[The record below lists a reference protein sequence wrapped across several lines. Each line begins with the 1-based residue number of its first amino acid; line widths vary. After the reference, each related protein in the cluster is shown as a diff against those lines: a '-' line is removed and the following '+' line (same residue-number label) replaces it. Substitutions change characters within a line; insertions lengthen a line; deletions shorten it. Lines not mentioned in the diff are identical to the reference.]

1 MKREKLLRALDGI
14 DEKYIL
20 QADPTP
26 RKKNHTPLK
35 ILVACLCGLFLLTN
49 LWLFLPYG
57 TTPPSVAQYKNSEYF
72 DLIVKLNDL
81 LYDPPRYK
89 NNFDYLTHA
98 VLAAGKDYAPMTPD
112 GSPNYD
118 LDLDF
123 SGSIE
128 DSMNSDNVPEQEED
142 EGKYEEVTDNQT
154 EGVIEADRI
163 KRSDKYIFYLYGTD
177 LSVYSIQGMDS
188 KLVGTYD
195 AGYNNY
201 MKYTDAADWEF
212 YLSQDCKTV
221 TIIAPYTSKENKQ
234 YVELLALD
242 VSDPTQ
248 IKQKAQVTIT
258 GDYTSSRLTDGTL
271 LLMTEFAVYRNTVDF
286 GDERTFLPQI
296 NYGSG
301 FECLKPNQI
310 ISPENLTKSRY
321 TVILKLNENDL
332 SAQGTAAF
340 LSFSQNVYVSQN
352 NIFAT
357 NSYRESRTEDGYEIS
372 ETVTEIACIGY
383 RGDNLTIGD
392 VTAKVRGEVKDQYS
406 MDEKDGVLRVVTTT
420 STLRSALKGTS
431 GKDSAHFDEVV
442 PSWFSETNASL
453 FCIDLSSMQIIG
465 ELTSFAPKGE
475 SVQSVRFDGN
485 MAYVCTSIKFTDPVF
500 FIDLSD
506 PKNIKVKD
514 TGVIE
519 GYSSSLINLGDGF
532 LLGIGLNDSNTVKV
546 EVYEE
551 TATGVRSVDQYLLH
565 NGRYS
570 TDYKSYYINR
580 DLDMIGFCFYDY
592 NKGPVYILLQ
602 FNGYKLNTVLTA
614 PVGGE
619 IDWTR
624 GVLIDDYFYLLSKEF
639 SVHSLTDSAK

>member
-1 MKREKLLRALDGI
+1 MKREKLLRALNGI

-89 NNFDYLTHA
+89 NNFDYLTHSL
-98 VLAAGKDYAPMTPD
+98 LAEGMDVAPSAPD

-123 SGSIE
+123 SGSID
-128 DSMNSDNVPEQEED
+128 DSMNSDKAPEQEED

-177 LSVYSIQGMDS
+177 LSVYSIQSMDS

-221 TIIAPYTSKENKQ
+221 TIIAPYTGEENKQ

-242 VSDPTQ
+242 VSEPTQ
-248 IKQKAQVTIT
+248 IKQKAQVTVT
-258 GDYTSSRLTDGTL
+258 GDYTSSRLTDGAL
-271 LLMTEFAVYRNTVDF
+271 LLMTEFAVYKNTVDF

-301 FECLKPNQI
+301 FECLTPSQI
-310 ISPENLTKSRY
+310 ISPENLTQSRY

-357 NSYRESRTEDGYEIS
+357 NTYRESRTEDSYEIS
-372 ETVTEIACIGY
+372 ETVTEIARIGY

-420 STLRSALKGTS
+420 STLRSALKNTS
-431 GKDSAHFDEVV
+431 NNNSAHFDEVV
-442 PSWFSETNASL
+442 PSWYSETNASL
-453 FCIDLSSMQIIG
+453 FCIDLSSMQISG
-465 ELTSFAPKGE
+465 ELINFAPKGE
-475 SVQSVRFDGN
+475 SVQSVRFDGS
-485 MAYVCTSIKFTDPVF
+485 MAYVCTSIRFTDPVF

-519 GYSSSLINLGDGF
+519 GYSTSLINLGDGF
-532 LLGIGLNDSNTVKV
+532 LLGIGLNNSNTVKV

-565 NGRYS
+565 DGTYS
-570 TDYKSYYINR
+570 TNYKSYYINR
-580 DLDMIGFCFYDY
+580 NLDMIGFCFYDY

-624 GVLIDDYFYLLSKEF
+624 GVLIDDYFYLLSKEL
-639 SVHSLTDSAK
+639 SVHSLSDFTK

>member
-89 NNFDYLTHA
+89 NNFDYLTHSL
-98 VLAAGKDYAPMTPD
+98 LAEGMDVAPSAPD
-112 GSPNYD
+112 GSPNYN

-123 SGSIE
+123 SGNIE
-128 DSMNSDNVPEQEED
+128 DSMNSDKVPEQEED

-195 AGYNNY
+195 AGYNSY

-242 VSDPTQ
+242 VSEPTQ
-248 IKQKAQVTIT
+248 IKQKAQVTVT

-271 LLMTEFAVYRNTVDF
+271 LLMTEFAIYKNTVDF

-301 FECLKPNQI
+301 FECLTPNQI

-357 NSYRESRTEDGYEIS
+357 NTYRESRTEDGYEIS
-372 ETVTEIACIGY
+372 ETVTEIARIGY

-420 STLRSALKGTS
+420 STLRSVLKNTS
-431 GKDSAHFDEVV
+431 NNNSIHFDEVV
-442 PSWFSETNASL
+442 PSWRSETNASL
-453 FCIDLSSMQIIG
+453 FCIDLSSMQLSG
-465 ELTSFAPKGE
+465 ELINFAPKGE
-475 SVQSVRFDGN
+475 SVQSVRFDGS
-485 MAYVCTSIKFTDPVF
+485 MAYVCTSIRFTDPVF

-519 GYSSSLINLGDGF
+519 GYSTSLINLGDGF
-532 LLGIGLNDSNTVKV
+532 LLGIGLNNSNTVKV

-565 NGRYS
+565 DGTYS
-570 TDYKSYYINR
+570 TNYKSYYINR

-624 GVLIDDYFYLLSKEF
+624 GVLVDDYFYLLSKEL
-639 SVHSLTDSAK
+639 SVHSLSDFTK

>member
-89 NNFDYLTHA
+89 NNFDYLTHSL
-98 VLAAGKDYAPMTPD
+98 LAEGMDVAPSAPD

-128 DSMNSDNVPEQEED
+128 DSMNNDKVPEQEED

-188 KLVGTYD
+188 KLIGTYD

-221 TIIAPYTSKENKQ
+221 TIIAPYTDKENKQ

-242 VSDPTQ
+242 VSEPTQ
-248 IKQKAQVTIT
+248 IKQKAQVTVT

-301 FECLKPNQI
+301 FECLTPSQI
-310 ISPENLTKSRY
+310 ISPENLTQSRY

-340 LSFSQNVYVSQN
+340 LSFAQNVYVSQN

-357 NSYRESRTEDGYEIS
+357 NTYRESRTEDGYEIS
-372 ETVTEIACIGY
+372 ETVTEIARIGY

-406 MDEKDGVLRVVTTT
+406 MDEKDGVLRVATTT
-420 STLRSALKGTS
+420 STLRSALKNTS
-431 GKDSAHFDEVV
+431 NNDGIHFDEVV
-442 PSWFSETNASL
+442 PSWYSETNASL
-453 FCIDLSSMQIIG
+453 FCIDLNSMQISG
-465 ELTSFAPKGE
+465 ELIDFAPKGE
-475 SVQSVRFDGN
+475 SVQSVRFDGS
-485 MAYVCTSIKFTDPVF
+485 MAYVCTSIRFTDPVF

-519 GYSSSLINLGDGF
+519 GYSTSLINLGDGF
-532 LLGIGLNDSNTVKV
+532 LLGIGLNNSNTVKV

-565 NGRYS
+565 DGTYS
-570 TDYKSYYINR
+570 TNYKSYYINR
-580 DLDMIGFCFYDY
+580 NLDMIGFCFYDY

-624 GVLIDDYFYLLSKEF
+624 GVLIDDYFYLLSKEL
-639 SVHSLTDSAK
+639 SVHSLSDFTK